1 MSNQRRGGLAV
12 AVIGGGVV
20 GLTAALECQRAG
32 HEVIL
37 IDPDRPGGRQ
47 AASYG
52 NGTWINP
59 GAVMPLSVPGLWR
72 EVPGYLTDRSSPF
85 AIRWPYL
92 PLLAP
97 WLVRFVLAG
106 STWEKVEACAQA
118 RHLLNRGAVEAHAA
132 YAEEAGV
139 GHLVRRRGT
148 WFLYRDRGE
157 YEAEAR
163 GWAIRRRLGIP
174 FTEIGEEELHAL
186 EPALGPRYRFAV
198 RMDEAGNFTDPGAYC
213 TALAALL
220 EKRGARRARARV
232 TGFAVEGGRLRAV
245 NTSRGAIA
253 CDRALVCA
261 GAQSRALARAAG
273 DAVPLISERG
283 YHVVIPAPRFEV
295 NLSAIPLDGKM
306 AVTMTPAGLR
316 LAGQVELASLAAAP
330 DWRRADI
337 LIDHAERMFPAL
349 GRVDRAKVDRWMG
362 HRPSTPD
369 GLPCIGPSSASPDIL
384 YGFGHAHVGMI
395 EAPATARILAALA
408 GGERPEVDPAPFSAR
423 RFR

>member
-1 MSNQRRGGLAV
+1 MTPGQKDIRV

-20 GLTAALECQRAG
+20 GLTAALECRRAG
-32 HEVIL
+32 HEVVL
-37 IDPDRPGGRQ
+37 IEPDEPGGRQ

-72 EVPGYLTDRSSPF
+72 EVPGYLLDRTSPF
-85 AIRWPYL
+85 AIRWRHL
-92 PLLAP
+92 PRLAP
-97 WLVRFVLAG
+97 WLARFVLAG
-106 STWEKVEACAQA
+106 NSWDKVEACAGA
-118 RHLLNRGAVEAHAA
+118 RMLLNRGAVDAHAG
-132 YAEEAGV
+132 YAAEAGV
-139 GHLVRRRGT
+139 GHLLRRQGT
-148 WFLYRDRGE
+148 FFLYRDSAG

-163 GWAIRRRLGIP
+163 GWEIRRRLGIP
-174 FTEIGEEELHAL
+174 FTEIGEDELRAL
-186 EPALGPRYRFAV
+186 EPALGPGYRFAV
-198 RMDEAGNFTDPGAYC
+198 RMDDAGNFTDPGAYC
-213 TALAALL
+213 AALAALL
-220 EKRGARRARARV
+220 ERRGVERVHGRAD
-232 TGFAVEGGRLRAV
+232 GFLVENGRLKAV
-245 NTSRGAIA
+245 TTSAGPVA

-261 GAQSRALARAAG
+261 GAHSGPLARAAG

-283 YHVVIPAPRFEV
+283 YHVVIPEPGFDV
-295 NLSAIPLDGKM
+295 NLATIPLDGKM
-306 AVTMTPAGLR
+306 AVITTPAGLR

-349 GRVDRAKVDRWMG
+349 GKVDRTKVDRWMG

-408 GGERPEVDPAPFSAR
+408 GGRKPEADPAPFSAR

>member
-1 MSNQRRGGLAV
+1 MTSERKDIRV

-20 GLTAALECQRAG
+20 GLTAALECRRAG
-32 HEVIL
+32 HEVVL
-37 IDPDRPGGRQ
+37 VEPDEPGGRQ

-72 EVPGYLTDRSSPF
+72 EVPGYLLDRTSPF
-85 AIRWPYL
+85 AIRWRHL
-92 PLLAP
+92 PRLAP
-97 WLVRFVLAG
+97 WLARFVMAG
-106 STWEKVEACAQA
+106 STWEKVEACAGA
-118 RHLLNRGAVEAHAA
+118 RMLLNRGAVDAHAG
-132 YAEEAGV
+132 YAQEAGA
-139 GHLVRRRGT
+139 GHLLRRQGT
-148 WFLYRDRGE
+148 FFLYRDRAG

-163 GWAIRRRLGIP
+163 GWEIRRRLGIP
-174 FTEIGEEELHAL
+174 FSEIAEDELRAL
-186 EPALGPRYRFAV
+186 EPALGSGYRFAV
-198 RMDEAGNFTDPGAYC
+198 RMDDAGNFTDPGAYC
-213 TALAALL
+213 AALAALL
-220 EKRGARRARARV
+220 ARRGVERVRGRAD
-232 TGFAVEGGRLRAV
+232 GFFIETGRLKAV
-245 NTSRGAIA
+245 ATSAGPVA

-261 GAQSRALARAAG
+261 GAHSGPLARAAG

-283 YHVVIPAPRFEV
+283 YHVVIPEPGFDV
-295 NLSAIPLDGKM
+295 NLATIPLDGKM

-316 LAGQVELASLAAAP
+316 LAGQVELASLTAAP

-349 GRVDRAKVDRWMG
+349 GKVDRTKADRWMG

-408 GGERPEVDPAPFSAR
+408 GGREPEADPVPFSAR